1 MELIILLLLSYVV
14 PPVLVLCSLW
24 QVWRRRELVMP
35 TDAGILHTV
44 SAILWAAATAYLFC
58 PALYSTLA
66 TASHTAKYNPHIGE
80 IRWFINGW
88 LYCLLPFAVLLP
100 GVLALRSRWH
110 GVRVFGRLAALYAGT
125 VMLLTAVFMGTNPGG
140 QTVSLLLPFLWGW
153 WETLFEQH
161 GWGGTIYDLR
171 HCSYGSMS
179 FFLWL
184 WWISLGSIALFA
196 ARFLCAAHAKSSK
209 PDSV

>member
-1 MELIILLLLSYVV
+1 MGS
-14 PPVLVLCSLW
+14 
-24 QVWRRRELVMP
+24 
-35 TDAGILHTV
+35 
-44 SAILWAAATAYLFC
+44 AAATYLFC

-66 TASHTAKYNPHIGE
+66 TASHTAEYNPHISE

-125 VMLLTAVFMGTNPGG
+125 AMLLTAVFTGTNPGG
-140 QTVSLLLPFLWGW
+140 QTVSQLLPFLWGW

-171 HCSYGSMS
+171 HCRYGSMS

-184 WWISLGSIALFA
+184 WWVSLGSIALFA
-196 ARFLCAAHAKSSK
+196 ARFLCVDRAKSS
-209 PDSV
+209 